1 MQDPDR
7 EKCQVCGKSLKK
19 ASMKRHVENVHG
31 KAKQD
36 KKQLKANRET
46 AKKQA
51 LQTATK
57 EIFTNQDYGK
67 GTVSDTRQRNS
78 YSVPSDIDDEKLN
91 RLSNLLE
98 DFEFIDA
105 DPRDS
110 PQPAKKVTTSQNAVK
125 KRQQPELAIQKK
137 LEKQYNAGHKVIPYS
152 VIDILGNDFLI
163 EIKNWND
170 WIKAIGQVIVYG
182 HVYPNH
188 MKQIHFFGEPP
199 PADKEIYI
207 RAVCAKLGIKVTQE
221 PWP

>member
-7 EKCQVCGKSLKK
+7 EECNVCHKWLKK
-19 ASMKRHVENVHG
+19 ASMKKH
-31 KAKQD
+31 KANLHSKASQD
-36 KKQLKANRET
+36 KKLIKGDREV

-51 LQTATK
+51 LQILTK
-57 EIFTNQDYGK
+57 KNPTDLQK
-67 GTVSDTRQRNS
+67 STS
-78 YSVPSDIDDEKLN
+78 YAIPKDADDDQLN
-91 RLSNLLE
+91 RLATMLE
-98 DFEFIDA
+98 DFEFIDIE
-105 DPRDS
+105 DS
-110 PQPAKKVTTSQNAVK
+110 HQPIKKIAITTNAPK

-152 VIDILGNDFLI
+152 IIDILGSDFLI

-170 WIKAIGQVIVYG
+170 WIKAIGQVFVYG

-199 PADKEIYI
+199 SVDKEIYI

-221 PWP
+221 PWPQ